1 VKSGLFVDRET
12 GAITTADQNWMR
24 LAMSLARQAET
35 EGEVPVGAVIVLA
48 GEQVGAGWNRVIACN
63 DPSAHAEI
71 MALRQAG
78 SKLGNYRL
86 PECTLYVSLEPCC
99 RCAGAIVHARI
110 SRVVFGAA
118 DPTTGA
124 AGSVFDVLVDPRH
137 NHALAV
143 TGGCLGEECG
153 EQLKQ
158 FFKRKRESVSP

>member
-1 VKSGLFVDRET
+1 
-12 GAITTADQNWMR
+12 MR
-24 LAMSLARQAET
+24 LAMSLAQRAES

-78 SKLGNYRL
+78 NRLGNYRL

-99 RCAGAIVHARI
+99 MCAGAIIHARI
-110 SRVVFGAA
+110 GRVVFGAA
-118 DPTTGA
+118 DPKTGA
-124 AGSVFDVLVDPRH
+124 AGSVFDVLRDPRH
-137 NHALAV
+137 NHTLAV
-143 TGGCLGEECG
+143 SRGCLGEECS

-158 FFKRKRESVSP
+158 FFKRKRESVIS